1 VAPQPEH
8 PQNHLAGSRAEAV
21 AVAAGVVP
29 AIDFVK
35 APQLVAQDGSPVT
48 FLSAA
53 T

>member
-1 VAPQPEH
+1 VAPQAEH

-29 AIDFVK
+29 AIDVVK
-35 APQLVAQDGSPVT
+35 PPKLVAPDGSPVA